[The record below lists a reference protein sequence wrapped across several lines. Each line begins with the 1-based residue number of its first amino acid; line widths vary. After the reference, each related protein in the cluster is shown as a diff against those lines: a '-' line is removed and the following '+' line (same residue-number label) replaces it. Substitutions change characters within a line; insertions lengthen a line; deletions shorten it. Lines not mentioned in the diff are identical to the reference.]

1 MENSNE
7 QGLSDLSTSQS
18 QAQKEHR
25 EDPRLAYKLPAN
37 FKLGFISCTEFK
49 NSLSQS

>member
-7 QGLSDLSTSQS
+7 QS

-37 FKLGFISCTEFK
+37 SKLGFISCTEFK